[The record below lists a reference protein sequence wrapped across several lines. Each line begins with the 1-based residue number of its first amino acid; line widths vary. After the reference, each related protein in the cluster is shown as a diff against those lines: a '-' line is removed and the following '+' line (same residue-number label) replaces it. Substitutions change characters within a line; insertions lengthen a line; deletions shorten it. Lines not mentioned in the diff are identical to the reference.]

1 MNRKFLLIALVIA
14 ILGLLLAAC
23 VPAPEPVAADS
34 EQPVAAVADDDD
46 HDDDDD
52 DDDDE
57 DAAPAAPA
65 LATAKAVSQLTNQ
78 PGRAIVSA
86 RGIHFIVD
94 SVPPLEGPNE
104 ERNPLDL
111 ALGALAT
118 CGIFIYEKAATEMGI
133 PIDELIATVQG
144 DFNPAGVKTGDVN
157 PRIQAFRVQMD
168 ASGPSE
174 DQLEELADQFRARC
188 PIYTT
193 LERSAPVVI
202 THGEM
207 AEGPVAEGLAT
218 AQVVAQLS
226 NQPGR
231 AIVSARGNHFIVDSV
246 PPLDG
251 PNEERNPLDLMLGAL
266 ATCGTFIYEK
276 AAMEMGISLE
286 DIITSVEGDF
296 HPAGVKTGEVNPRIQ
311 ALRVQMTLTGASAEQ
326 AEDLAEEF
334 RTRCPIYTTLERS
347 APIEIT
353 TTTN

>member
-1 MNRKFLLIALVIA
+1 MNRKYLLVALVIA

-34 EQPVAAVADDDD
+34 DQPVAALA
-46 HDDDDD
+46 DDDDD
-52 DDDDE
+52 DDGDEGGDDDE
-57 DAAPAAPA
+57 APAPPT

-118 CGIFIYEKAATEMGI
+118 CGIFIYEKAAMEMDI
-133 PIDELIATVQG
+133 PIDVLIATVEG
-144 DFNPAGVKTGDVN
+144 DFYPAGVKTGEVN
-157 PRIQAFRVQMD
+157 PRIQAFRVHMD
-168 ASGPSE
+168 VSGPSE
-174 DQLEELADQFRARC
+174 DQLEVLADQFRARC

-193 LERSAPVVI
+193 LERSAPVDI
-202 THGEM
+202 YHEEM
-207 AEGPVAEGLAT
+207 PAGPEAEGLAT
-218 AQVVAQLS
+218 AQAVAQLS

-231 AIVSARGNHFIVDSV
+231 AIVSARGNHFVVDSV

-276 AAMEMGISLE
+276 AAMEMDIPLE
-286 DIITSVEGDF
+286 DIITAVEGDF
-296 HPAGVKTGEVNPRIQ
+296 NPAGVKTGEVNPRIQ
-311 ALRVQMTLTGASAEQ
+311 ALRVQMTLTGATAEQ
-326 AEDLAEEF
+326 AEDLADEF

-347 APIEIT
+347 APIEVT
-353 TTTN
+353 AVTD